1 LKKLDL
7 FIVKAYIG
15 PFILT
20 FFITLFVFEMQFLW
34 QYFEDM
40 VGKGLEGRVLIEL
53 FFYASASFVGMALP
67 LAILLSSIMTFGNM
81 GENYELVSIKAAGI
95 SLRRAMQPLI
105 ILTVILSLLAFYF
118 SNNIMPVAN
127 LKFKSLLYD
136 IMHQK
141 PTLDFQPGVFYKGLE
156 GYVIRI
162 KDKDPKTQLLKNVLI
177 YDHTELTGNR
187 KVIMAETGEMYLSE
201 NGHYLIFKLY
211 NGANYDEQKNIGHPL
226 LRSTFNE
233 HTINFELSGF
243 AFKRTDEDLFKDHYQ
258 MLNLSQLKV
267 SSDSLLVEKKERYAV
282 FTNAMTERLKSFEEF
297 AFNDSASTFLPS
309 NLYYDSLD
317 TSKKMAIINT
327 AQNIARGNKTFSTAM
342 RDEYRSREE
351 RIARH
356 HIEWHRK
363 FTLSIACILLF
374 FIGAPMGAIIRKGG
388 LGMPVV
394 VSVVFFLLYHIVSIT
409 GEKLVKNLE
418 ILPWQGMWLSSFVLL
433 PIGIFLTYKATT
445 DAMILDTTFYNQLS
459 ERFKNTLLGKYIHL
473 LKQRFKNKNESSSA
487 LS

>member
-1 LKKLDL
+1 
-7 FIVKAYIG
+7 
-15 PFILT
+15 
-20 FFITLFVFEMQFLW
+20 MQFLW

-162 KDKDPKTQLLKNVLI
+162 KDKDPKTQELKNVLI
-177 YDHTELTGNR
+177 YDHTELSGNR
-187 KVIMAETGEMYLSE
+187 KVIMAETGEMYLSD

-211 NGANYDEQKNIGHPL
+211 NGANYDEQKNTGHPL
-226 LRSTFNE
+226 LRSTFSE

-267 SSDSLLVEKKERYAV
+267 SSDSLQIEKKERYTV
-282 FTNAMTERLKSFEEF
+282 FTNAMTERLKSFEEASF
-297 AFNDSASTFLPS
+297 SDSATALLPTA
-309 NLYYDSLD
+309 LYYDSLD
-317 TSKKMAIINT
+317 TSKKMALINT
-327 AQNIARGNKTFSTAM
+327 AQNIARGNKTFSMAM
-342 RDEYRSREE
+342 RDEYRTREE

-356 HIEWHRK
+356 HVEWHRK

-445 DAMILDTTFYNQLS
+445 DAMILDSTFYNQLS
-459 ERFKNTLLGKYIHL
+459 ERFKKSIVGKVIQA
-473 LKQRFKNKNESSSA
+473 LKQRFKNKNEGTSA